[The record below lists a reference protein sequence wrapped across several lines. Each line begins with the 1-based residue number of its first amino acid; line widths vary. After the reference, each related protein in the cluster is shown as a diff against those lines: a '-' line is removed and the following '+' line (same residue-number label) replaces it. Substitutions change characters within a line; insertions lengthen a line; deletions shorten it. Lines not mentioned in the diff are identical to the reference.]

1 VRHRYWGVVLL
12 MVGAGPLAAQGGL
25 EAAAQRARAAWLA
38 HDPAALL
45 SGSPG
50 VILQIP
56 GADPSSAIGRDQAG
70 ELLTRFFRTSVERAV
85 EISVAREVQEGR
97 GYVEMVRRFSVA
109 GTAEERRETVFL
121 GLRWWGE
128 RWVVVELRAAP

>member
-1 VRHRYWGVVLL
+1 ML
-12 MVGAGPLAAQGGL
+12 GAGPLAAQGGL
-25 EAAAQRARAAWLA
+25 ESAAQRARAAWLA
-38 HDPAALL
+38 HDPAALF

-50 VILQIP
+50 VVLQIP

-70 ELLTRFFRTSVERAV
+70 ELLARFFRTSVERAA

-109 GTAEERRETVFL
+109 GTAEERRETVSL
-121 GLRWWGE
+121 VLRWWSE

>member
-1 VRHRYWGVVLL
+1 MSYRWWWIPLL
-12 MVGAGPLAAQGGL
+12 LTGPLASQAGL
-25 EAAAQRARAAWLA
+25 DSAAQRARTAWLA

-56 GADPSSAIGRDQAG
+56 GADPSSAISRDQAG
-70 ELLTRFFRTSVERAV
+70 ELLGRFFRTSVERSV
-85 EISVAREVQEGR
+85 EVSVAREVQEGR
-97 GYVEMVRRFSVA
+97 GYVEMTRRYSIA
-109 GTAEERRETVFL
+109 GTTEERRETVFL
-121 GLRWWGE
+121 GLRWWRE